1 MYMIYDISLCLR
13 ASMRALLF
21 SVMLN
26 QIHISAIHARAA
38 GGGARGRR
46 GARRACR
53 DLAETQTD
61 LAHLAGEI
69 LERTAPVGLRGR
81 GEGKE
86 QYKSLSTPIIFRPG
100 ATSPH
105 TTQCNLK

>member
-1 MYMIYDISLCLR
+1 MCKYACVIILSHVKSNPYICHTR
-13 ASMRALLF
+13 AGR
-21 SVMLN
+21 
-26 QIHISAIHARAA
+26 
-38 GGGARGRR
+38 GARGRR

-100 ATSPH
+100 DISTHH
-105 TTQCNLK
+105 TI

>member
-26 QIHISAIHARAA
+26 QIHISAIHARAV
-38 GGGARGRR
+38 GGGAR
-46 GARRACR
+46 ARARAETWQKS
-53 DLAETQTD
+53 ETQTD